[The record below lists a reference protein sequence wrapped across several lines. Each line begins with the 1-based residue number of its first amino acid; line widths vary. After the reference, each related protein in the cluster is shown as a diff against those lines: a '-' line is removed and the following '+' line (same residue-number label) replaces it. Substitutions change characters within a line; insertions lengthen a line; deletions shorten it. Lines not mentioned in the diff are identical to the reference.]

1 MADVADVVVIGG
13 GVNGASAAW
22 QLARRRAGK
31 VVLLDK
37 NGVGSGA
44 TSWSSGIVRL
54 HYTLEPL
61 ARMAWYGR
69 EMFEAW
75 ADAVGGDCGFH
86 RTGFLVLLAD
96 DEAEGGRAVVEMQRR
111 IGIDARFIDTE
122 EVGEIE
128 PRLDLAGV
136 AAGTYEPESGFA
148 DGLSTATAFADAAR
162 REGAEVR
169 IGPVATAIVADGNGV
184 TRVDTDRG
192 PMEARTVVVAAGYR
206 SAALLE
212 PLSVELPITPI
223 RHAIAVVGRTAA
235 FRGLHPVI
243 SDRPSRAYYRPE
255 SADLT
260 LLGEMDPLVGH
271 EDHEVEAE
279 PAPATADVT
288 GLIGK
293 FTRRFPKEQEAV
305 LQRGYTGI
313 YDCTPDFQPALGAVA
328 AVPGLYV
335 AAGFSG
341 HGFKLGPAVGRI
353 LSDLVVDGETSLA
366 DVGLLRIERFAEGAL
381 IQPDVA
387 YAGRSLA

>member
-13 GVNGASAAW
+13 GVNGASTTW
-22 QLARRRAGK
+22 QLAKRGAGK

-37 NGVGSGA
+37 KGVGSGA

-54 HYTLEPL
+54 HYTLETL
-61 ARMAWYGR
+61 ARMACYGR
-69 EMFEAW
+69 EMFATW

-86 RTGFLVLLAD
+86 RTGFLVLLAKEEVD
-96 DEAEGGRAVVEMQRR
+96 AGRAVVEMQQR
-111 IGIDARFIDTE
+111 IGIDARFVDAT

-128 PRLDLAGV
+128 PRLQRADV

-148 DGLSTATAFADAAR
+148 DGLSTATAFTEAAR
-162 REGAEVR
+162 REGAEIR
-169 IGPVATAIVADGNGV
+169 IGPLVTGLVAGDAGI
-184 TRVDTDRG
+184 TRVETDRG
-192 PMEARTVVVAAGYR
+192 PIDTRTVVVAAGYR

-212 PLSVELPITPI
+212 PLGVELPITPV
-223 RHAIAVVGRTAA
+223 RHAIAVVGRTAG

-243 SDRPSRAYYRPE
+243 SDRPARAYYRPE
-255 SADLT
+255 TADLT
-260 LLGEMDPLVGH
+260 LLGEMDPLTGH
-271 EDHEVEAE
+271 EDHDVEAE
-279 PAPATADVT
+279 PPPATADVT
-288 GLIGK
+288 SLIEK
-293 FTRRFPKEQEAV
+293 FTNRFPDEQEAV

-341 HGFKLGPAVGRI
+341 HGFKLSPSVGRI
-353 LSDLVVDGETSLA
+353 LGDLILDGATALV
-366 DVGLLRIERFAEGAL
+366 DVGLLRIERFAEGDL
-381 IQPDVA
+381 VQPDVA